1 MAEHYLTHTAGP
13 AAEAAQRTYFGRVQH
28 HVSPDTEQRDELG
41 AEEAHFISERDSF
54 YLASVAESGWPYV
67 QHRGG
72 PVGFLRVLDPQRLAF
87 ADLRGNR
94 QMLTTGNVT
103 LDNRVSLFLMDYPH
117 RERLKI
123 LGRAHVFDAREHPD
137 LADQVALEETRKIT
151 ERVVVIDV
159 VSFDWNCPKYITPRY
174 TMKEIET
181 LTSGLRQRIQD
192 LETQLR
198 ARPASP

>member
-1 MAEHYLTHTAGP
+1 MAEHYLTHVAGA
-13 AAEAAQRTYFGRVQH
+13 AAEAAQQTYFGRVQH
-28 HVSPDTEQRDELG
+28 LASPDKDQRDALG
-41 AEEAHFISERDSF
+41 AEEAHFISQRDSF

-72 PVGFLRVLDPQRLAF
+72 PTGFLRVLDPHRLAF

-94 QMLTTGNVT
+94 QMLTTGNVAV
-103 LDNRVSLFLMDYPH
+103 DNRVSLFLMDYPH

-123 LGRAHVFDAREHPD
+123 LGHASVFDAREHPD
-137 LADQVALEETRKIT
+137 LVDRVADAETRKII
-151 ERVVVIDV
+151 ERIVVIDV

-174 TMKEIET
+174 TLKEVET
-181 LTSGLRQRIQD
+181 LTSELRQRIQE

-198 ARPASP
+198 ARPASS